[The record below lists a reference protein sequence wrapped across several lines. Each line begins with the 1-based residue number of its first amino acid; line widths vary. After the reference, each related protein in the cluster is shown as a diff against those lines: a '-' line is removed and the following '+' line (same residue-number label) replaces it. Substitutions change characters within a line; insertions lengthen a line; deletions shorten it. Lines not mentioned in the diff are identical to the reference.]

1 MKISIYRLFKGAAFF
16 LSTVPWCAISL
27 AQISRPGDQIPDA
40 LKEISPVSEVCRRD
54 APKQGEKPVP
64 SSGTYEVDLQCSITA
79 DALASMKIAGDSL
92 VVDRRDA
99 SDFRSFHIEGAMSL
113 GITDLVA
120 KPYWR
125 SKKVVLIGNG
135 RAEAELYRECAR
147 LKSVGY
153 RSVHVL
159 RGGMPSW
166 LNKNLPVVGY
176 ASEGVDLI
184 EISAAE
190 LLIEAQ
196 NSYNIVLIDKSAIK
210 ERIDIGATYEIP
222 NASVGAVKEF
232 MEKYR
237 KANPRSLTA
246 SVVLVSSIA
255 NEEIAHLRGLLSP
268 NPLLVYKGSWE
279 GVVSQQNANK
289 AMWAAYA
296 RGPKVPGCGL

>member
-1 MKISIYRLFKGAAFF
+1 M
-16 LSTVPWCAISL
+16 
-27 AQISRPGDQIPDA
+27 AQVSRSGDQIPDA
-40 LKEISPVSEVCRRD
+40 LKEISSASEGCRRD
-54 APKQGEKPVP
+54 APKQGGKAA
-64 SSGTYEVDLQCSITA
+64 SSSKIYEVDLQCSISA
-79 DALASMKIAGDSL
+79 DTFVSMKSAGDSL

-99 SDFRSFHIEGAMSL
+99 TDFRSFHIEGAMSL

-135 RAEAELYRECAR
+135 RAEVELYRECAR
-147 LKSVGY
+147 LKSIGY

-166 LNKNLPVVGY
+166 LSKNLPVVGY
-176 ASEGVDLI
+176 AAEGADFI
-184 EISAAE
+184 EISATE

-196 NSYNIVLIDKSAIK
+196 NVYNIVLIDKSSIR
-210 ERIDIGATYEIP
+210 ERTDIGATFEVP
-222 NASVGAVKEF
+222 NASVATIKEF

-237 KANPRSLTA
+237 RVNPRSLTA
-246 SVVLVSSIA
+246 SMVLVSTIA
-255 NEEIAHLRGLLSP
+255 NEEIAQIRGMLHP
-268 NPLLVYKGSWE
+268 IPLLVYKGSWE

-296 RGPKVPGCGL
+296 RGPKLPGCGL